1 MSMNK
6 SVVAKIAVVSL
17 ALMAAL
23 PAAHAAISL
32 DRTRAIYLG
41 DAKSISLNII
51 NENKELPFL
60 AQSWLENEQ
69 HQKITAPLVVLPPL
83 QRVEAGE
90 RSVVRITK
98 TAGAE
103 RLPQDRES
111 LFYFNLR
118 EVPPKSSK
126 TNVMQLALQTQ
137 IKLFYRPKAIVVP
150 KDQVWQEK
158 LVFHKNGSGMT
169 IENPTPFYIT
179 LTGMAHNTLKQGGNA
194 IADFQPMMLAPKS
207 RETVK
212 LRDSNL
218 TSFVVTYINDYG
230 GHPELHFVCNG
241 NLCSAA
247 PDANK

>member
-6 SVVAKIAVVSL
+6 SVLAKIAAVSL
-17 ALMAAL
+17 ALMVVSAAN
-23 PAAHAAISL
+23 AAISL

-41 DAKSISLNII
+41 GAKSISLNII

-103 RLPQDRES
+103 LLAQDRES

-118 EVPPKSSK
+118 EIPPKSSK

-137 IKLFYRPKAIVVP
+137 IKLFYRPKTIEVP
-150 KDQVWQEK
+150 KGQIWQEK
-158 LVFHKNGSGMT
+158 LMFRKNATGMT

-179 LTGMAHNTLKQGGNA
+179 LTGMARNTQKQGGGE
-194 IADFQPMMLAPKS
+194 IGDFQSMMLAPKS
-207 RETVK
+207 SETVK
-212 LRDSNL
+212 LRDSSFNR
-218 TSFVVTYINDYG
+218 FVVTYINDYG
-230 GHPELHFVCNG
+230 GHPELHFQCHG
-241 NLCSAA
+241 DLCTAA
-247 PDANK
+247 PNATK

>member
-6 SVVAKIAVVSL
+6 SVVAKIAVISL

-23 PAAHAAISL
+23 PAANAAISL
-32 DRTRAIYLG
+32 DRTRAIFLS
-41 DAKSISLNII
+41 DATSISLNII
-51 NENKELPFL
+51 NENKDLPFL
-60 AQSWLENEQ
+60 AQSWLEDEQ
-69 HQKITAPLVVLPPL
+69 HQKITAPLIVLPPL

-98 TAGAE
+98 TTGAE
-103 RLPQDRES
+103 RLAQDRES

-118 EVPPKSSK
+118 EIPPKSSK

-150 KDQVWQEK
+150 KGQIWQEK
-158 LVFHKNGSGMT
+158 LVFHKSATGMT
-169 IENPTPFYIT
+169 IENPTPFYII
-179 LTGMAHNTLKQGGNA
+179 LTGMARNTQKQGGGE

-207 RETVK
+207 SESVK

-218 TSFVVTYINDYG
+218 NSFVVTYINDYG
-230 GHPELHFVCNG
+230 GHPELRFQCNG
-241 NLCSAA
+241 NLCRAV